1 MNIIQLLYIYL
12 QHLYQTSLSYD
23 EFIDEDISSK
33 LVKYADD
40 LSDCNALIIPG
51 GESTTL
57 TKLIFNII
65 SR

>member
-33 LVKYADD
+33 LYLNTDD
-40 LSDCNALIIPG
+40 ESPG
-51 GESTTL
+51 YTYLHDLCEPHL
-57 TKLIFNII
+57 RPHARL
-65 SR
+65 